1 MLNRPTGRP
10 RTGVPAWRAITIIV
24 ATCAAVAYAL
34 QVEIG
39 SKLPTWGHWLLLV
52 GGVACT
58 FGASAVAATA
68 AQRESHARQKA
79 EEIAKEASREA
90 QVAMRGYLTP
100 VLDGLVRIAHDATHE
115 GRHEKQE
122 RIKQLVI
129 DVASS
134 IRPDARACYFSIH
147 EGSSRSLRCD
157 GIWNGRNNRHRP
169 PRAEF
174 REGDKGAGD
183 DLFKMLDDPQRPV
196 IFVRDG
202 NTEKPK
208 GWDPGKDYKTYISA
222 AVAASDTIFGF
233 VGLDAPMPGS
243 LTDDDV
249 NTVRLLA
256 LILSSALAITR

>member
-1 MLNRPTGRP
+1 MPKLPTGRP
-10 RTGVPAWRAITIIV
+10 RKGLPGWRAITAFV
-24 ATCAAVAYAL
+24 SACAATAYAL

-39 SKLPTWGHWLLLV
+39 STLPAWGHWTLLA

-58 FGASAVAATA
+58 FGGTAVAATA
-68 AQRESHARQKA
+68 AQREALARRKA
-79 EEIAKEASREA
+79 EEIAREASREA

-134 IRPDARACYFSIH
+134 IRPDARACYFSYRH
-147 EGSSRSLRCD
+147 GVPRTLVCD
-157 GIWNGRNNRHRP
+157 GIWNGGHNRHRS
-169 PRAEF
+169 PREEF
-174 REGDKGAGD
+174 AEGDKGAGD
-183 DLFKMLDDPQRPV
+183 ELFKMLDDSQRPV
-196 IFVRDG
+196 IFVRDADR
-202 NTEKPK
+202 ERPK
-208 GWDPGKDYKTYISA
+208 GWETAKDYRTYISV

-233 VGLDAPMPGS
+233 VGLDAPIATS